1 MISQIRKRGGLW
13 VTGHGYLV
21 QSHATWREAAES
33 LGAVRRIRQQV
44 KNREANQQDTTPKNS
59 VTVTNRCGYYE
70 CRKWSSDESQ
80 LGLCERHDKLAKDYL
95 STAPTK
101 TKWGRYA

>member
-1 MISQIRKRGGLW
+1 MISQIRKRGDLW
-13 VTGHGYLV
+13 VTGQGYLV

-44 KNREANQQDTTPKNS
+44 KNREDNQGSALKNS

-70 CRKWSSDESQ
+70 CKKWSSDESQ

-95 STAPTK
+95 ATTPTK